1 MRLFAALVLATALT
15 AADGAVS
22 ELPAGA
28 PLSPLISA
36 TSGTVVLDF
45 HAVWCGP
52 CKVLAPVLAEVA
64 AERGVQVVKI
74 DVDQHPALA
83 KKYGVQSIPFL
94 VLVRNGTQ
102 VATRVGALPKDQL
115 AAWVATP

>member
-1 MRLFAALVLATALT
+1 MRLFIALLATATLV
-15 AADGAVS
+15 AADGAVT

-28 PLSPLISA
+28 ALAPLISA

-45 HAVWCGP
+45 HAEWCGP
-52 CKVLAPVLAEVA
+52 CKKLAPVLAEVA
-64 AERGVQVVKI
+64 GERGVRVVKI
-74 DVDQHPALA
+74 DVDQHQALA
-83 KKYGVQSIPFL
+83 QQYGVQSIPYL

-102 VATRVGALPKDQL
+102 VATRTGFAPKDQL